1 MSTVSLLGSVNL
13 QSQHSSRVGMGIPCA
28 VSCGCPSFWLGSHMA
43 QLVRSSVAGHL
54 THQELLRP
62 DNSQHLCLE
71 LRLLTLPH
79 TYVYVEQK

>member
-1 MSTVSLLGSVNL
+1 
-13 QSQHSSRVGMGIPCA
+13 
-28 VSCGCPSFWLGSHMA
+28 MA